1 MKKLSARCCHRVD
14 REFQAWERLRRKLQE
29 REAAWAAMV
38 PLTAD
43 RERLAA
49 MRSEMAR
56 LQQALDQIFGRAMA
70 ALEGAGAFDATHGTQ
85 LQ

>member
-1 MKKLSARCCHRVD
+1 
-14 REFQAWERLRRKLQE
+14 
-29 REAAWAAMV
+29 MV